1 MNIMDYTNVESI
13 LKQHEGFRAKPY
25 VCPAGKLTIGYGIN
39 LEEGI
44 SEKEAAVLLHMRV
57 IELEDAL
64 YKKYPWFGKLCGE
77 HQGVLVNM
85 AYNLGL
91 AGLGK
96 FKNMLAAWEQGN
108 YDRVVA
114 EMRNSRWYSQVGNR
128 AKELIRIVQIN
139 A

>member
-1 MNIMDYTNVESI
+1 MDYMNVESI
-13 LKQHEGFRAKPY
+13 LKLHEGYRRKPY
-25 VCPAGKLTIGYGIN
+25 VCPAGKLTVGYGIN

-44 SEKEAAVLLHMRV
+44 SEKEASVLLHMRV
-57 IELEDAL
+57 LELEAAL
-64 YKKYPWFGKLCGE
+64 HKQYPWFSKLCGE

-96 FKNMLAAWEQGN
+96 FKNMLAAWEQGD

-114 EMRNSRWYSQVGNR
+114 EMQNSRWYSQVGSR
-128 AKELIRIVQIN
+128 AKELIRIVQLN